1 MSENNNPSKTIL
13 LITVAVAV
21 LLIVVIWPLSMLG
34 KGSSASA
41 DADEAD
47 LRIQPVARVEM
58 QKADVVKTDGKPRTG
73 EAIYASVCKA
83 CHESGVAGAPKTG
96 DKAAWAPRLA
106 SGMAALLKSAAG
118 GKGAMP
124 ARGGAPDLSDDE
136 LKAAVAFLTSKA
148 K

>member
-21 LLIVVIWPLSMLG
+21 LLIVVVWPLSMLG
-34 KGSSASA
+34 KGSSTPT
-41 DADEAD
+41 DADEAE
-47 LRIQPVARVEM
+47 L
-58 QKADVVKTDGKPRTG
+58 RTG

-83 CHESGVAGAPKTG
+83 CHETGVAGAPKTG
-96 DKAAWAPRLA
+96 DKAAWAPRIA
-106 SGMAALLKSAAG
+106 SGMAAMLKSAAN

-136 LKAAVAFLTSKA
+136 LKAAVAFLTGKA

>member
-21 LLIVVIWPLSMLG
+21 LLIVVVWPLSMLG
-34 KGSSASA
+34 KGSSASTN
-41 DADEAD
+41 ADEAE

-58 QKADVVKTDGKPRTG
+58 QKAEAVKTDGKPRTG

-83 CHESGVAGAPKTG
+83 CHETGVAGAPKTG

-106 SGMAALLKSAAG
+106 SGMAAMLKSAAN

-136 LKAAVAFLTSKA
+136 LKAAVAFLTGKA